1 MKLHRLSGLLSS
13 NSKPNGWRRRTSGRP
28 SQRRAVSVLIRLTV
42 VESEAA
48 LISDVLQL
56 HKAPVAPVLQPYQ
69 LLMTA
74 LLLDLAIGQE
84 DDIVRMGN
92 R

>member
-1 MKLHRLSGLLSS
+1 MLIAKTVISG
-13 NSKPNGWRRRTSGRP
+13 
-28 SQRRAVSVLIRLTV
+28 
-42 VESEAA
+42 
-48 LISDVLQL
+48 VLQL
-56 HKAPVAPVLQPYQ
+56 HKAPIVPVLHPHQ

-74 LLLDLAIGQE
+74 LLVDLAIGQE